1 MRAFMPLAA
10 LAALAFAQTALAQT
24 AAAETVTIGPVAFSP
39 EFEESLREELGERE
53 GLYLQ
58 NEIARQVARELAEA
72 GAALGPNGALT
83 LEITLIDAD
92 PNKPTLEQLSDRPG
106 LDYSRSI
113 SVGGAELRGVLRNAN
128 GQVLAEIDH
137 EYNSVDL
144 FQAAT
149 FALTTW
155 QDAQRAIRGFARKAA
170 DAYAAQ
176 AAAG

>member
-1 MRAFMPLAA
+1 MRAFIPFAA
-10 LAALAFAQTALAQT
+10 LAALAFAQT

-39 EFEESLREELGERE
+39 EFDETLREDLGERE

-58 NEIARQVARELAEA
+58 NEIARYLARELTEA
-72 GAALGPNGALT
+72 GATLGPNGALT

-92 PNKPTLEQLSDRPG
+92 PNKPTFEQLSAQPG

-137 EYNSVDL
+137 EYRSVDL

-155 QDAQRAIRGFARKAA
+155 QDAQRAIRSFARKAA
-170 DAYAAQ
+170 DAYEAQ